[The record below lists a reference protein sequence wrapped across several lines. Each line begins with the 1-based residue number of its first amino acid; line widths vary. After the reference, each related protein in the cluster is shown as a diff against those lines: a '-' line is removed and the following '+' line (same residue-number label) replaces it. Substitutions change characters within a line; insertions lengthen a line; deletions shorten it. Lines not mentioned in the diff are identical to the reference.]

1 MKPIK
6 SFAPSVPQCDIWDW
20 AISSADCSER
30 CQKTGQN
37 AFRETTLCE
46 RMGALPLNL
55 GHCIIAKEFTRR
67 ERRQVKEVEK
77 RIERFSWKKIRQP
90 AALCIPFCWLE
101 PGGDFRRLRDGP
113 SAYLVCPEK
122 VHSSH
127 WTDLS
132 LEELG
137 LFVLVYFSVTKIDRL
152 CLMMVLYFWW
162 DKLEND
168 DFERYKFTLQ

>member
-77 RIERFSWKKIRQP
+77 KNWKV
-90 AALCIPFCWLE
+90 LLE
-101 PGGDFRRLRDGP
+101 KDPPTSSSNSVYTILLIGTRGRDFRWLQDGP
-113 SAYLVCPEK
+113 SAYLPCLSRK
-122 VHSSH
+122 SSIMGQIG
-127 WTDLS
+127 TYEL
-132 LEELG
+132 LG
-137 LFVLVYFSVTKIDRL
+137 LFSDITITTRAFFSITEV
-152 CLMMVLYFWW
+152 
-162 DKLEND
+162 
-168 DFERYKFTLQ
+168 